1 MKKSFGRVSRN
12 ASEEI
17 RVSLQ
22 EDKEGELQVELRVY
36 NRAAQG
42 GGVSLPEPEGIIVPI
57 HVLSELCQVL
67 EQARD
72 HLLQEGL
79 VEVPT
84 MRNLVTVD
92 DPIKLHLIV
101 DPPATHPETHHEPPV
116 SVKLPVEC
124 YPLGAPDTWPSE
136 RVAGE
141 IRDLSTEDALVWLP
155 REFAT
160 GSRLAVLIAT
170 GELNFRGH
178 AEVAKTAPSPQDG
191 SYPHS
196 LRWVSLSPQ
205 AKAALSKIID
215 TAR

>member
-1 MKKSFGRVSRN
+1 MKKNFGRVSRN

-17 RVSLQ
+17 RVWLR

-36 NRAAQG
+36 DRSAQG
-42 GGVSLPEPEGIIVPI
+42 GGISLPEPEGIVVPI

-72 HLLQEGL
+72 HLLQKGL

-101 DPPATHPETHHEPPV
+101 DPPAPQPDTPSQPPM

-136 RVAGE
+136 RVTGE
-141 IRDLSTEDALVWLP
+141 IRDLSTEDALVLLP
-155 REFAT
+155 REFAV
-160 GSRLAVLIAT
+160 GSRLAVLIT
-170 GELNFRGH
+170 TDDLNFRGH
-178 AEVAKTAPSPQDG
+178 AEVVGTAPSPQDG
-191 SYPHS
+191 YYRHS

-205 AKAALSKIID
+205 AKAVLSKIID
-215 TAR
+215 TAK

>member
-17 RVSLQ
+17 RVWLQ

-36 NRAAQG
+36 DRSAQG
-42 GGVSLPEPEGIIVPI
+42 GGISLPEPEGLVVPI

-79 VEVPT
+79 VEVTT

-92 DPIKLHLIV
+92 DPIKLHLVV
-101 DPPATHPETHHEPPV
+101 DPPAPQPDTPSQPPV

-124 YPLGAPDTWPSE
+124 YALGAPDTWPSE
-136 RVAGE
+136 RVTGE
-141 IRDLSTEDALVWLP
+141 IRDLSTEDALVLLP
-155 REFAT
+155 KEFAA
-160 GSRLAVLIAT
+160 GSRLAVLIT
-170 GELNFRGH
+170 TDELNFRGH
-178 AEVAKTAPSPQDG
+178 AEVVATAPSPQDG

-196 LRWVSLSPQ
+196 LQWVSLSPQ

-215 TAR
+215 TAK

>member
-1 MKKSFGRVSRN
+1 VKKNFGRVSRN

-17 RVSLQ
+17 RVWLQ

-36 NRAAQG
+36 DRSAQG
-42 GGVSLPEPEGIIVPI
+42 GGISLPEPEGLVVPI
-57 HVLSELCQVL
+57 HVLSELCKVL

-79 VEVPT
+79 VEVTT

-92 DPIKLHLIV
+92 DPIKLHLVV
-101 DPPATHPETHHEPPV
+101 DPPAPQPDTPSQPPV

-124 YPLGAPDTWPSE
+124 YALGAPDTWPSE
-136 RVAGE
+136 RVTGE
-141 IRDLSTEDALVWLP
+141 IRDLSTEDALVLLP
-155 REFAT
+155 REFAA
-160 GSRLAVLIAT
+160 GSRLAVLIT
-170 GELNFRGH
+170 TDELNFRGH
-178 AEVAKTAPSPQDG
+178 AEVGGTAPSPQDG

-215 TAR
+215 TAK